1 MTSCLACS
9 SYGRQFWTTIYG
21 DYLGNCVLYF
31 FFNACNH
38 CFSPSYVPNCLLVFR
53 DSQDL
58 IHRLFVCISGV
69 ADQLQTNFA
78 SDLRNILKVVF
89 QINATPEEDSSGGE
103 TRRQSTLFCGAGQ

>member
-1 MTSCLACS
+1 MNRC
-9 SYGRQFWTTIYG
+9 
-21 DYLGNCVLYF
+21 
-31 FFNACNH
+31 
-38 CFSPSYVPNCLLVFR
+38 R

-89 QINATPEEDSSGGE
+89 QINSTPEEDSSGGQDWRGGV
-103 TRRQSTLFCGAGQ
+103 RRARGGRLLAGR